1 MNNAVRLRV
10 CELHGFR
17 CVYADELQHVL
28 NGLLCRQ
35 TQGQTRIADSRLG
48 ILDAAGVVEVME
60 LLRQCNGL
68 LVETRRIAADSGL
81 HDLLGQQSNL
91 LDELTLICAG

>member
-1 MNNAVRLRV
+1 MDSGASTPMS
-10 CELHGFR
+10 FS
-17 CVYADELQHVL
+17 VL

-60 LLRQCNGL
+60 LLRQCNG
-68 LVETRRIAADSGL
+68 V
-81 HDLLGQQSNL
+81 
-91 LDELTLICAG
+91 IC